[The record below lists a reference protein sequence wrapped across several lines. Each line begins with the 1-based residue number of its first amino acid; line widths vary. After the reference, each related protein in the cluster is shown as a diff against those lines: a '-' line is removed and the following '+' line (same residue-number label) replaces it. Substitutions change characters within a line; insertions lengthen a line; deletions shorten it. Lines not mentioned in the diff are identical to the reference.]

1 MPKQIIYDQEA
12 KMKILAGVNKTANA
26 IKVTLGPMG
35 RYVVLDKS
43 YGSPNICDD
52 GVTIAKEIELK
63 DPFENMG
70 CKLIKE
76 VAQKTQDTVGDGTT
90 TATILAQAMVK
101 EGFKNLA
108 AGANPI
114 EIRKGIE
121 KAAKAVV
128 DYIKS
133 KSEKI
138 NTKEKIAAVA
148 TISSN
153 DEEMGKLIADAMEK
167 VGSDGIIT
175 VEESKTMETNLKFT
189 EGFQFDKG
197 YVSPY
202 MITDQERKEAELE
215 DAYILI
221 YDKKI
226 SAVKEIVRLLE
237 QVANRKKPLLIIADD
252 VEGEALATIILNMIR
267 GVIRVVAVKAPGYG
281 NEQKEILQDIAIMVG
296 GRFISEEKGDKLE
309 EVTLEDLGKAKKVKV
324 EKNKTIIIGGEGDKK
339 AIEERKNIIKS
350 QIKITESKYDKKD
363 LEKRLARLSGGVA
376 VINIG
381 AATETEM
388 KQKKDKVEDALQA
401 TKAAV
406 EEGVVVGGGI
416 ALLRARKALDSLKVE
431 GDMKIGVDIVKRA
444 LEEPLRQLAA
454 NSGLDGAVILD
465 KVLSHNDEKVGFNAV
480 SEKIEDLY
488 AAGVIDPTKVVRS
501 TVEAASSIAAMLLGT
516 EALVADM
523 PEEKEDKKSGGMG
536 GMGGMGDMDY

>member
-1 MPKQIIYDQEA
+1 MMPKQIIYDQDA
-12 KMKILAGVNKTANA
+12 KIKIMNGVNKTANA

-43 YGSPNICDD
+43 YGSPQVCDD

-76 VAQKTQDTVGDGTT
+76 VAQKTQENVGDGTT
-90 TATILAQAMVK
+90 TATILAQAMVR

-114 EIRKGIE
+114 EIKKGIE
-121 KAAKAVV
+121 LAAKAVV
-128 DYIKS
+128 EHLKS
-133 KSEKI
+133 KSENI

-148 TISSN
+148 TISAN
-153 DEEMGKLIADAMEK
+153 DEEMGKMIADAMEK
-167 VGSDGIIT
+167 VGNDGIIT
-175 VEESKTMETNLKFT
+175 VEESKTLETELKFT
-189 EGFQFDKG
+189 EGLQFDKG

-202 MITDQERKEAELE
+202 MITDQERKEANLE
-215 DAYILI
+215 DPYILI

-252 VEGEALATIILNMIR
+252 LEGEALATIILNMIR
-267 GVIRVVAVKAPGYG
+267 GVIRVVAVKAPGFG

-296 GRFISEEKGDKLE
+296 GKFISEEKGDKLE
-309 EVTLEDLGKAKKVKV
+309 DVTLEDLGKAKKVKV

-350 QIKITESKYDKKD
+350 QIKNTESKYDRKD

-388 KQKKDKVEDALQA
+388 KQKKDKVDDALQA

-406 EEGVVVGGGI
+406 EEGVVIGGGV
-416 ALLRARKALDSLKVE
+416 ALLRAAKALDKLNVSGEQKV
-431 GDMKIGVDIVKRA
+431 GVNIVKKA
-444 LEEPLRQLAA
+444 LEEPLRQLAL
-454 NSGLDGAVILD
+454 NSGLDGSVILE
-465 KVLSHNDEKVGFNAV
+465 KVLNQEDERFGFNAL
-480 SEKIEDLY
+480 SGKIENLH
-488 AAGVIDPTKVVRS
+488 AAGVLDPTKVVRS
-501 TVEAASSIAAMLLGT
+501 TIEAAASIAAMLLAT
-516 EALVADM
+516 EALITDI

-536 GMGGMGDMDY
+536 GMGDMDY